1 MSLPENTTVLIVG
14 AGPAGLTAALSLVH
28 YECHDFVIVDAVG
41 EGLNASRAIAIH
53 CATIEALA
61 SINAADGLL
70 SRAIKGKGIRITSR
84 TSQIFDGTFDPLKK
98 HPVHPYAL
106 CIPQNVTESVLGQK
120 LQGLGVQVQR
130 PHRAVGMKQNE
141 KDSRITDVSF
151 EDGQVIRARY
161 IIGADGARSIIRTV
175 AGIGFSDPEGP
186 HLTNNLLAQ
195 MVSAD
200 VTFEPEPVGPFTLE
214 THLNAT
220 VFSGNIFFL
229 APFGNHFNTE
239 LTRDGKP
246 TTKSIFRISCAI
258 PAKNGDSEPPHAPPK
273 EYIQNLINS
282 YGPACIS
289 SDPSLNPKPVKVDQ
303 LVWSTRFRTHSAIA
317 DRTFTRLGAA
327 IFLVGD
333 AAHIHS
339 PAGGQGMNLAMRDA
353 IFLAEAVTKHIQASA
368 EDPNVDDTILQE
380 FAEARHARALEI
392 IGFTKTLMKLASL
405 TYDPYAWW
413 MPFSWASIR
422 DLMLRIL
429 GGYNFVQSKV
439 AWGLSGLGRRLWTNL
454 NMLLIKGR
462 EGGARLQVDSHEDSE
477 RNWY

>member
-28 YECHDFVIVDAVG
+28 YGCHDFVIVDAVG

-53 CATIEALA
+53 CATVEALA

-98 HPVHPYAL
+98 HSVHPYAL
-106 CIPQNVTESVLGQK
+106 CIPQNVTEFVLGQK
-120 LQGLGVQVQR
+120 LQSLGVQVQR

-246 TTKSIFRISCAI
+246 TTKPIFRIGCAI
-258 PAKNGDSEPPHAPPK
+258 PAKNGEPPHAPPK
-273 EYIQNLINS
+273 EYIQNLIDS

-368 EDPNVDDTILQE
+368 EDPDVDDTILQE

-429 GGYNFVQSKV
+429 GRYDFVQSKV
-439 AWGLSGLGRRLWTNL
+439 AWGLSGLGRR
-454 NMLLIKGR
+454 
-462 EGGARLQVDSHEDSE
+462 
-477 RNWY
+477 